1 MAAGTGF
8 SFFIAGQMQNQCR
21 AGGTHH
27 ESDYG
32 DK

>member
-8 SFFIAGQMQNQCR
+8 SFFIAGKMQNQSR
-21 AGGTHH
+21 AGGYYH